1 MNHKSL
7 VDSVAEKFEIKRGQ
21 SRKIV
26 DHILIELLEAGLSG
40 EGFSSPILRVTSREV
55 EKKVVETPEGTK
67 TIPAKQLI
75 RLVKSKPYVSASDS
89 VDNSNVQVAALK

>member
-7 VDSVAEKFEIKRGQ
+7 VDNVAEKFELKRNK

-26 DHILIELLEAGLSG
+26 DHILTELIESGLSG

-67 TIPAKQLI
+67 VIPAKQLM
-75 RLVKSKPYVSASDS
+75 RLAKSKPYVSASDS
-89 VDNSNVQVAALK
+89 VDNSNLQVTSS